1 MHYHL
6 WNTVNFE
13 DKKRI
18 KENGENNMNETWH
31 KILKRYIED
40 YEAIK
45 TLYKSSILDEE
56 ETSRCEHTLL
66 ESIIDTF
73 RSEIEE

>member
-1 MHYHL
+1 
-6 WNTVNFE
+6 
-13 DKKRI
+13 
-18 KENGENNMNETWH
+18 MNETWH